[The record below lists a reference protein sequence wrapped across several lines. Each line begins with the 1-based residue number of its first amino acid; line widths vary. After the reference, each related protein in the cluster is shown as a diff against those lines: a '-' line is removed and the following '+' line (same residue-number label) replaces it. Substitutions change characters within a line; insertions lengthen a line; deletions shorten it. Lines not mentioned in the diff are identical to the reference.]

1 MRPCHP
7 LSRFRSRSPASPV
20 VPAAIAGLALVLGAC
35 GKTPS
40 WPVRELAPSPVPRQS
55 AEAVD
60 RCRQTLTA
68 RGDLRP
74 EVATPAD

>member
-1 MRPCHP
+1 MRPSLP
-7 LSRFRSRSPASPV
+7 LPPFPSRSPAAPT
-20 VPAAIAGLALVLGAC
+20 VPAAIAALALALGAC
-35 GKTPS
+35 GKAPS